1 MADTLTN
8 PYLQMGIMNMMKPN
22 PYLNPKYQGQP
33 LPMPGY
39 YTGDAGSMGP
49 TDAMGNIIPS
59 FTKANNA
66 AQSNYQQQL
75 AAFNAGQGGGGAP
88 GTTLNSTPGQGSG
101 GQVPGGTINY
111 AGMGSAGP
119 AVQELLSNYQNAQS
133 QLSPQQQY
141 NQSQANAVRNQ
152 MLQQQDNITA
162 TANAGGGFGRSPGGA
177 FNPGP
182 SSSINPFQG
191 AGAAGPSAPSGPSP
205 PTPPDLRQ
213 AYLDALAAPQGIGN
227 NLPTPGAQGAQSP
240 PPQLG
245 QPSVLDSFLAN
256 NSAGGKAVAGNYSN
270 APFFNT
276 LNRLNSGSGG
286 AMAQSQGPSLGM
298 PSMAG
303 PSMGMPSAGMP
314 TNRNLIGVG

>member
-8 PYLQMGIMNMMKPN
+8 PYLQMGLANMMAPN
-22 PYLNPKYQGQP
+22 PYLNPAYQGKP

-39 YTGDAGSMGP
+39 YTGDAGNMGP
-49 TDAMGNIIPS
+49 TDAMGQLIPS
-59 FTKANNA
+59 FTQANNA

-75 AAFNAGQGGGGAP
+75 AAFNAGQQGGGAP
-88 GTTLNSTPGQGSG
+88 GTTLNSTPGSPLTQAQAQASGMPGAAMGIGSVSGVTPQTPYGAPGTNPWASALAAGATPQQMGGIMGQMSSTIPGTNQPNPTYTSAIGNMMAGLGPRGIPTSSGSG
-101 GQVPGGTINY
+101 GGGT
-111 AGMGSAGP
+111 
-119 AVQELLSNYQNAQS
+119 
-133 QLSPQQQY
+133 
-141 NQSQANAVRNQ
+141 
-152 MLQQQDNITA
+152 
-162 TANAGGGFGRSPGGA
+162 
-177 FNPGP
+177 
-182 SSSINPFQG
+182 
-191 AGAAGPSAPSGPSP
+191 P

-213 AYLDALAAPQGIGN
+213 AYLDALAAPQGIGG

-286 AMAQSQGPSLGM
+286 AMAQSQGSSPGM
-298 PSMAG
+298 NVAAPSMAA